1 MMSIRLA
8 KQYVSSKLVVNNNQ
22 ESLLT
27 YTIRPLKG

>member
-8 KQYVSSKLVVNNNQ
+8 KQYVSSKLVVNYNQ

-27 YTIRPLKG
+27 YKIRPLKG